1 MPIHSEP
8 VHGLNKKMNGR
19 VVFFPL
25 KFVPSQERLEEL
37 EKMQME
43 LRYNRQNFLRAI
55 ANESKFQQA
64 IAHIRYKNLLRERL
78 RIIITDACES

>member
-1 MPIHSEP
+1 
-8 VHGLNKKMNGR
+8 MNGR
-19 VVFFPL
+19 VIFFPL
-25 KFVPSQERLEEL
+25 KFAPSQERLGEL

-64 IAHIRYKNLLRERL
+64 IAHIRYKHILKEKLKL
-78 RIIITDACES
+78 IKCEPTAEDNCELSNS